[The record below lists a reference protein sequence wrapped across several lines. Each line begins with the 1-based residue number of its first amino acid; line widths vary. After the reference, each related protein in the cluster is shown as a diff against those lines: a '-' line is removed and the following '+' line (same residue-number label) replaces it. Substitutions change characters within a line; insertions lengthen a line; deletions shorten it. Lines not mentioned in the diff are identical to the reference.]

1 MRLLFVM
8 DPVDTVIVDEDTS
21 FAIMFEAQQRGHRVD
36 HCLVQD
42 VELIEGRCR
51 AAVRQ
56 ATLQKNPDAPVL
68 LGETELVDV
77 ADVDV
82 VFIRKDPP
90 FDDEYLWLT
99 LCLERVRGQTL
110 VINDPAGLRA
120 ANEKLYAAHFPE
132 LMPRTLVAADKDRI
146 KAFVKDV
153 GGRAVIKPVDGH
165 GGEGIFALGLDDPNL
180 NAHIE
185 TVTRHGKRV
194 AMVQAF
200 IDEVSKGDKRILL
213 MEGEVLGAILRV
225 PQGGDLRS
233 NIHVGG
239 RVVATDIDEHDR
251 RIIDT
256 MRDRLKQDGLIFVGL
271 DVIGG
276 KLTEVNVTSPT
287 GIQQMSRLS
296 GTNCEAPVLDWLERH
311 AGETK

>member
-8 DPVDTVIVDEDTS
+8 DPVDTVIMMEDTS
-21 FAIMFEAQQRGHRVD
+21 FAIMWEAQQRGHRVD

-42 VELIEGRCR
+42 VELIDGRCR
-51 AAVRQ
+51 ASVCKAVMQ
-56 ATLQKNPDAPVL
+56 HDAVVPIVL
-68 LGETELVDV
+68 YEPEVVDL
-77 ADVDV
+77 ADFDV

-90 FDDEYLWLT
+90 FDDAYLWLT
-99 LCLERVRGQTL
+99 LCLERVRGETL
-110 VINDPAGLRA
+110 IVNDPAGLRA

-132 LMPRTLVAADKDRI
+132 LMPRTLVAADKSRI
-146 KAFVKDV
+146 KAFVRDV

-165 GGEGIFALGLDDPNL
+165 GGEGIFALRLDDPNL

-200 IDEVSKGDKRILL
+200 IDEVSRGDKRILL
-213 MEGEVLGAILRV
+213 MDGEVLGAILRV

-239 RVVATDIDEHDR
+239 RVVPTEIDDADR

-256 MRDRLKQDGLIFVGL
+256 MRDRLKRDGLVFVGL

-296 GTNCEAPVLDWLERH
+296 GTNCEAPVLDWLERQV
-311 AGETK
+311 GT

>member
-21 FAIMFEAQQRGHRVD
+21 FAIMWEAQQRGHRVD

-42 VELIEGRCR
+42 VELIDGRCR
-51 AAVRQ
+51 ACVRP
-56 ATLQKNPDAPVL
+56 ATMQKVADAPVV
-68 LGETELVDV
+68 LGEPELVDV
-77 ADVDV
+77 AELDV
-82 VFIRKDPP
+82 VFVRKDPP
-90 FDDEYLWLT
+90 FDDAYLWLT

-110 VINDPAGLRA
+110 VVNDPAGLRA

-132 LMPRTLVAADKDRI
+132 LMPRTLVAADKGRI

-165 GGEGIFALGLDDPNL
+165 GGHGIFALGLDDPNL

-185 TVTRHGKRV
+185 TVTHNGARV

-213 MEGEVLGAILRV
+213 MDGEVLGAILRV

-239 RVVATDIDEHDR
+239 RVVHTEIDAADR

-256 MRDRLKQDGLIFVGL
+256 MRERMKRDGLVFVGL

-296 GTNCEAPVLDWLERH
+296 GTNCEAPVLEWLERRV
-311 AGETK
+311 GETK